1 MTNITSGHKR
11 SWEGSEIEGNKKA
24 KDGSKGLDW
33 RDVHLKSPSRKPTS
47 RPHTHDRPSPGHY
60 GGSGR
65 RAAEASGNR
74 GNRTDWR
81 STDGHER
88 DGKGNRPRDDYR
100 PSSRPPQKKVRSKS
114 PDPIEDEREE
124 GE

>member
-11 SWEGSEIEGNKKA
+11 SWEGSEIEGNRN
-24 KDGSKGLDW
+24 GTKGLDW

-47 RPHTHDRPSPGHY
+47 RPYTHDRPSPGHY

-65 RAAEASGNR
+65 RAAEASGSR
-74 GNRTDWR
+74 GNRTDYGR
-81 STDGHER
+81 STDGHE
-88 DGKGNRPRDDYR
+88 KGNRPRDDYR
-100 PSSRPPQKKVRSKS
+100 PSSRPPQKRVRSKS